1 MKVKALQEKLAAAI
15 ASGEITEDSVVT
27 VENGIM
33 YAVKLGRD
41 SNGILDLSENEW
53 YDIGQVSKV
62 VSSHPISCKDCSRSF
77 QLKDLLGIDV
87 DSWCD
92 AICALSKFDKL
103 RKEVAAMV
111 VQGTTEDAVE
121 VSPMEYTDEFTVVA
135 ERYDFRF
142 AENGEIVSY
151 NLQKGKTK

>member
-27 VENGIM
+27 VENGFM

-41 SNGILDLSENEW
+41 SNGILDLSANKW
-53 YDIGQVSKV
+53 YDIGRVSKV
-62 VSSHPISCKDCSRSF
+62 APSFPIWCKDCYRPF
-77 QLKDLLGIDV
+77 RLKELIDVDV

-92 AICALSKFDKL
+92 AICALSELDEL

-111 VQGTTEDAVE
+111 GQGTTEDAVE
-121 VSPMEYTDEFTVVA
+121 VSPMEYADEFTVVA

-142 AENGEIVSY
+142 AKNGKIVSY